1 MDNFNKVCGIILAML
16 VLLSVCF
23 TIKAN
28 AEEYVPAE
36 SADNSAQA
44 DQSADGEVHEVTQVT
59 GVQVND
65 PTLYE
70 KLDKLQD
77 SVDALAAALAP
88 SVDAESGA
96 EENPAPDY
104 TAQLSDISA
113 QLVQLNS
120 TATAETAETDAFSK
134 PFEDY
139 SVTEVLLL
147 VLATI
152 AVGAIIINFVYRL

>member
-1 MDNFNKVCGIILAML
+1 MDNFNTVCGIILAML

-77 SVDALAAALAP
+77 SVDALAAALAL
-88 SVDAESGA
+88 SVGVESGA

-120 TATAETAETDAFSK
+120 TATAETAEPDAFSK

>member
-23 TIKAN
+23 AIKAN

-96 EENPAPDY
+96 EEKSCARLHGAVVGHFRAAGA
-104 TAQLSDISA
+104 AQQHCYCRDCRA
-113 QLVQLNS
+113 
-120 TATAETAETDAFSK
+120 
-134 PFEDY
+134 
-139 SVTEVLLL
+139 
-147 VLATI
+147 
-152 AVGAIIINFVYRL
+152 